1 MAEMSK
7 IEEVARAIEPNA
19 FRLFENMRDYCLR
32 SGDGEAEALSTAEW
46 AHGKDVERAKEKARA
61 AIEAMQEP
69 TANMSMK
76 GLVQSERDDINLT
89 PEEVD
94 DIWGAMIDAALSE
107 EVAG

>member
-7 IEEVARAIEPNA
+7 IEEVARALCRQE
-19 FRLFENMRDYCLR
+19 
-32 SGDGEAEALSTAEW
+32 GEAPDLPTPHHPTVKHLWEHYIPS
-46 AHGKDVERAKEKARA
+46 ARA
-61 AIEAMQEP
+61 AIEAMRKP
-69 TANMSMK
+69 TVNMSMK

-94 DIWGAMIDAALSE
+94 DMWGAMVDAALSE